1 MVFVFKVTTRFFMK
15 WIHVKNGIV
24 PSNSYDDLGCASKK
38 QGMIFFVTFLS
49 EGKSGWC
56 LKELG

>member
-49 EGKSGWC
+49 EGKSG
-56 LKELG
+56 